1 MEILR
6 IGVQKMNV
14 LISLLMILNVF
25 SGTGLTKDIRGDNI
39 LEPVRDP
46 FTDDNYNIVYD
57 EIYGVN
63 TVVYSNGQQDIYFD
77 AHGVPIDAETFL
89 SMAVFEDNTSKK
101 HVNKTR
107 GEIVPGE
114 PNSAVIN
121 SYYESYGTEY
131 QVSPWAQNDYG
142 GVTVSASVSITSN
155 YSYTVNIGSQGIA
168 KIITKIIDLG
178 LEFNYQTSSETGYS
192 VTFAVPQG
200 KRGCIY
206 FRPIYMNYNSLY
218 IDYENYGHRTKIITP
233 EKNGYF
239 TNGIFRLV
247 VADPI

>member
-1 MEILR
+1 M
-6 IGVQKMNV
+6 KV
-14 LISLLMILNVF
+14 LISLLMLLNVF
-25 SGTGLTKDIRGDNI
+25 SPYTTSKDIRGDNV
-39 LEPVRDP
+39 LDP
-46 FTDDNYNIVYD
+46 IKNPFSDDDYNIVYD
-57 EIYGVN
+57 EMYGVN
-63 TVVYSNGQQDIYFD
+63 KIVYSNGQQDIYFD

-155 YSYTVNIGSQGIA
+155 YSYTVNRISGNHKDNKQNNRSWFG
-168 KIITKIIDLG
+168 
-178 LEFNYQTSSETGYS
+178 
-192 VTFAVPQG
+192 V
-200 KRGCIY
+200 
-206 FRPIYMNYNSLY
+206 
-218 IDYENYGHRTKIITP
+218 
-233 EKNGYF
+233 
-239 TNGIFRLV
+239 
-247 VADPI
+247 

>member
-1 MEILR
+1 MKI
-6 IGVQKMNV
+6 
-14 LISLLMILNVF
+14 LISLLMLLNVF
-25 SGTGLTKDIRGDNI
+25 SPYTTSKDIRGDNVLDSI
-39 LEPVRDP
+39 KNP
-46 FTDDNYNIVYD
+46 FSDTDYTIVYD
-57 EIYGVN
+57 EMYDVN
-63 TVVYSNGQQDIYFD
+63 AILYSNGQKDIYFD
-77 AHGVPIDAETFL
+77 AHGTPIDAETFL
-89 SMAVFEDNTSKK
+89 SMAVFEGNTSKK

-142 GVTVSASVSITSN
+142 GVTVSASISITSN
-155 YSYTVNIGSQGIA
+155 YSYTVNIGSQVIA

-192 VTFAVPQG
+192 VTFAVPLG